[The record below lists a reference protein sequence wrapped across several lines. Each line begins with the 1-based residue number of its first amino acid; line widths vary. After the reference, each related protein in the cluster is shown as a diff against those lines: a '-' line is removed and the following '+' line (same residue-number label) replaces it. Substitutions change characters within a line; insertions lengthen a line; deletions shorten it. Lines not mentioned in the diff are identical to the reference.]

1 MVIIM
6 KRIDTLEAY
15 NELIKTGS
23 TPENAAAHVKI
34 LVNSQEID
42 LNVLKTEFRFMN
54 LKLYYI
60 MAIGT
65 AMAGVGVFPKIASWF
80 Q

>member
-1 MVIIM
+1 MR
-6 KRIDTLEAY
+6 RIDTLEAY
-15 NELIKTGS
+15 NELISTGA
-23 TPENAAAHVKI
+23 TPENATAHVRI

-65 AMAGVGVFPKIASWF
+65 VMAAVGVLPKIAAWWN
-80 Q
+80 